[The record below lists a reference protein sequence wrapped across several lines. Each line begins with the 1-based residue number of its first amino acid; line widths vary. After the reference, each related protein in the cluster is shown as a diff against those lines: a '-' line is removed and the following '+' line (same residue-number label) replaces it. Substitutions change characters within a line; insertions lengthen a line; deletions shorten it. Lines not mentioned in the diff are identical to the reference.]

1 MLIIDVLISGLTIPT
16 SLPCLVLM
24 FAMSL
29 QIVGFCFLVCLVI
42 FFFLTARHDV

>member
-29 QIVGFCFLVCLVI
+29 QIVGFCLLVCLVI
-42 FFFLTARHDV
+42 FFFFFDS